1 MKINVAV
8 GQIKPRK
15 GDYSANLARVGDLFE
30 QLEDEAPET
39 GVLVLPET
47 VLSGY
52 FLEGGVREVAKTKD
66 ELFSDLLTL
75 YRERVHR
82 ADAALDICLGFYELG
97 EGRYYNSALY
107 ATLTAE
113 PHPQPPLR
121 SGEGANALTSNP
133 LPRREGASDSP
144 FPVSEANELGKG
156 HPEGTRGLGPMARI
170 HHVHRKFFL
179 PTYGV
184 FDEKR
189 FVSRGRTVNAFDTR
203 FGRVAVIICEDAWHS
218 ITGTLAAL
226 KGAQTIYVI
235 SASPG
240 REFGGQHLGN
250 VTRWGVLLPGIAD
263 EHNVWVVYSGLVGF
277 EGGKGFTGSSRVIDP
292 WGNCLVQGP
301 ALDECLLRAT
311 MDLDDVATAR
321 AVSPLLADLESALG
335 DITMELDQIARKPH
349 LDIVS

>member
-1 MKINVAV
+1 MKIHVAI

-15 GDYSANLARVGDLFE
+15 GDYAANLARVGDLFE
-30 QLEDEAPET
+30 QLQDESPGT
-39 GVLVLPET
+39 DVLVLPET

-52 FLEGGVREVAKTKD
+52 FLEGGVREVARSK
-66 ELFSDLLTL
+66 EQLFGDLLAL
-75 YRERVHR
+75 YRERVKR
-82 ADAALDICLGFYELG
+82 PGAVLDICLGFYELS
-97 EGRYYNSALY
+97 EGKYYNSALY
-107 ATLTAE
+107 ATLTASDA
-113 PHPQPPLR
+113 PQNDSESDAAFAEKGSR
-121 SGEGANALTSNP
+121 SADEQRFPS
-133 LPRREGASDSP
+133 PRAE
-144 FPVSEANELGKG
+144 
-156 HPEGTRGLGPMARI
+156 I

-189 FVSRGRTVNAFDTR
+189 FVSRGRTVSAFETR

-218 ITGTLAAL
+218 ITATLAAL
-226 KGAQTIYVI
+226 KGAQTIFVI

-240 REFGGQHLGN
+240 REFTGQHLGN

-263 EHNVWVVYSGLVGF
+263 EHNVWVVYAGLVGF

-292 WGNCLVQGP
+292 WGNCLAQ
-301 ALDECLLRAT
+301 ASAIDECLLRAT
-311 MDLDDVATAR
+311 VDLDDVATAR

-349 LDIVS
+349 LER